1 MHARCAGNEVLSAE
15 ERRRGMDIR
24 IEETETQEEL
34 SLEELFE
41 QLEDVI
47 HKMEEEEVSLEDS
60 FGLYHKGMELLKN
73 CSGRIDAVEK
83 KMLILDEEGG
93 THEF

>member
-1 MHARCAGNEVLSAE
+1 
-15 ERRRGMDIR
+15 MDVR

-41 QLEDVI
+41 QMEDVI